1 VKLLS
6 APRALS
12 VCAIAYSLSNFAHA
26 AEPLA
31 TQKPVAAASEVG
43 GDAAVKSDV
52 FQTLPG
58 YRVER
63 LFTVPKDKM
72 GSWVSLA
79 VDDKGRLLASDE
91 GGTGIYR
98 ITPAPLDG
106 TGETQIERLNLPLTS
121 AQGMLAAFDS
131 LYIVVNAGQA
141 KDQAEQEEVV
151 DLSDALKKD
160 NGKQRR
166 KKSLVSGLYRATD
179 KNGDGEFDELIRLR
193 AFPGNGEHGP
203 HAVKLSPDGK
213 SLFVICGNHTDSP
226 FEPKEIAK
234 HPQYGGYLP
243 TNWDEDMLLP
253 RQWDAGG
260 HARGRYAPGG
270 WIAQTD
276 PEGKTW
282 KMFSIG
288 YRNAYDM
295 DFNSEG
301 ELFTYDSDM
310 EWDMGSPWYRPTRV
324 VHATNGSELGW
335 RSGTGCWPSYFVDS
349 LPPILNTGPGS
360 PVGVAFGY
368 GAKFPAK
375 YQQAF
380 FICDWTFGTIYAVH
394 LEPSGATYKA
404 TKEEF
409 VSRGALPLTDVV
421 IGNDGAMYFTVGGRG
436 TQSELYRVTYV
447 GNESTATD
455 ESKEV
460 RDENFKLRELRR
472 RLELLHGQPI
482 PEAANPSKII
492 AEEIW
497 PNLGHGDRFL
507 RYAARVALEF
517 QPIALW
523 QDRVFA
529 ESDPETLI
537 TAAVAM
543 ARQGK
548 ATHLPKL
555 LAALDRLDLRSLSTP
570 QRLELLRAYELAF
583 IRLGK
588 PDDATRKALAAKFD
602 AIYPSPDDLVNRE
615 LCNLLV
621 YLESPTVVEKTIALM
636 EADARSTAG
645 DDDFGD
651 GLLQRNDQYAAPI
664 RAMLGNQP
672 DRQKIHYALAL
683 RNVKDGWTLSQRRVY
698 FGFLR
703 AAANRAGGKS
713 FAGFLRN
720 IDQEAFENA
729 SAGEQRQITGAGL
742 RPPFGTVELPK
753 PAGPGK
759 AWTVDQVAEL
769 IDTKLKNRDFKNGKK
784 MYAAARCI
792 VCHRFAGEG
801 GSTGP
806 DLTQL
811 AGRFKPRD
819 LTESIIDPSKVIS
832 DQYQSTVVVAGG
844 RTFTGRIVGEQKKKL
859 MIQTNPEDGTQV
871 ATVDK
876 EEIESQEPSKISLMP
891 TDLLKPLN
899 ENEVLDLM
907 AYLLSRG
914 NPDDPMFRGVAK

>member
-1 VKLLS
+1 MKVLS
-6 APRALS
+6 TARALS
-12 VCAIAYSLSNFAHA
+12 VCAIACFGAHVA
-26 AEPLA
+26 SSAEPLA
-31 TQKPVAAASEVG
+31 TQKPVAAASQVG
-43 GDAAVKSDV
+43 GDGVLKSDL

-91 GGTGIYR
+91 SATGIYR

-106 TGETQIERLNLPLTS
+106 SGETQVERLNLPLS
-121 AQGMLAAFDS
+121 SSQGMLAAFDS
-131 LYIVVNAGQA
+131 LYIVVNAGHA
-141 KDQAEQEEVV
+141 KNQAEQEQVV
-151 DLSDALKKD
+151 DLSDLLKADDAK
-160 NGKQRR
+160 RPE
-166 KKSLVSGLYRATD
+166 KKSLVSGLYRAKD

-213 SLFVICGNHTDSP
+213 SLFVVCGNHTDAP
-226 FEPKEIAK
+226 FEPKDVAK
-234 HPQYGGYLP
+234 NPKYGGYLP

-276 PEGKTW
+276 PDGKTW

-295 DFNSEG
+295 DFNNEG

-409 VSRGALPLTDVV
+409 VSRSGLPLTDVV

-447 GNESTATD
+447 GNESTATA
-455 ESKEV
+455 EPKEV
-460 RDENFKLRELRR
+460 RDDHFKLRELRR
-472 RLELLHGQPI
+472 RLELYHGQPI
-482 PEAANPSKII
+482 PEAANPQKII

-507 RYAARVALEF
+507 RYAARIALEF

-529 ESDPETLI
+529 EKDPATLI
-537 TAAVAM
+537 MAAVAM
-543 ARQGK
+543 ARQGN
-548 ATHLPKL
+548 ASHLPKL

-570 QRLELLRAYELAF
+570 QRLELLRAYELTF

-588 PDDATRKALAAKFD
+588 PDDATRKPLIAKFD
-602 AIYPSPDDLVNRE
+602 AIYPSPDNLVNRE

-621 YLESPTVVEKTIALM
+621 YLESPTVVAKTIAAMQL
-636 EADARSTAG
+636 DVRSAAG
-645 DDDFGD
+645 DEDLGDDV
-651 GLLQRNDQYAAPI
+651 LQRNTEYAAPI
-664 RAMLGNQP
+664 RALMSNQP

-683 RNVKDGWTLSQRRVY
+683 RNVRSGWTIDERRVY
-698 FGFLR
+698 FSFLR
-703 AAANRAGGKS
+703 GAANRAGGRS
-713 FAGFLRN
+713 FVGFLRN

-729 SAGEQRQITGAGL
+729 SADEQRQITAAGL
-742 RPPFGTVELPK
+742 RPPFGTIELPK
-753 PAGPGK
+753 PTGPGK
-759 AWTVDQVAEL
+759 DWTVDQVAEL
-769 IDTKLKNRDFKNGKK
+769 VDTKLKDRDFKNGKK

-801 GSTGP
+801 GNTGP

-819 LTESIIDPSKVIS
+819 LTESIIEPSKVIS
-832 DQYQSTVVVAGG
+832 DQYQATVVVANG
-844 RTFTGRIVGEQKKKL
+844 RPYTGRIVGSQKKKL

-871 ATVDK
+871 ATIDK
-876 EEIESQEPSKISLMP
+876 EDIESQEPSKISLMP

-914 NPDDPMFRGVAK
+914 SPDDPMFRGAAK